1 MIEWI
6 MEEQNLRD
14 KISKIKDWL
23 GKSSI
28 NFFGLPM
35 SGKDTVGER
44 LATDLGA
51 KFLSS
56 GIIIRAYE
64 AEQNAHMTENG
75 QLIPTN
81 VFYDI
86 ILPYFSRDELKK
98 NSLVL
103 SSVGRWFPEE
113 DKVMEAAKQGG
124 HEIKAVILLDLSEVE
139 VKKRFEAAKE
149 LNDRGERADDANLEI
164 FEIRIKEF
172 QEKTVPVLKHY
183 EELGLLIKVSAMGSR
198 EVVYNSVVKALTDFI
213 EKKK

>member
-1 MIEWI
+1 

-64 AEQNAHMTENG
+64 AEQNVHMTENG

-113 DKVMEAAKQGG
+113 DKVMEAAKWGG

-198 EVVYNSVVKALTDFI
+198 EEVYNSVINALTDFI